1 VKLFMPENPH
11 SKGLRWFITVFAVYA
26 SVCLIFGWVRAP
38 LFLGVGEDGW
48 PSPSAGQMIY
58 LLYMTC
64 LPVVLWCLIAYAL
77 ACRMPGNWGMRL
89 TVILLLLM
97 LTTIELDHAWYGM
110 SGHHGTWREA
120 RLFLSEDWKLHY
132 GIRSTD
138 ETWFLRRM
146 MLHVIGLTGVFIA
159 ASFGA
164 AWERGQRL
172 FDTPFRRVLAVV
184 VALFF
189 VDLMMAG
196 YEVSRGNDQ
205 WQAVADA
212 NPLRINSADR
222 LSARLFSYG
231 SEHNTDLEAANRAFV
246 QATQDAM
253 RPRAEST
260 AVFHDAS
267 AAQPRQ
273 LNVVVVTIEGLNE
286 RLIDS
291 TTMPFWMRLS
301 ARSTSL
307 HSHYSTG
314 NVTEYG
320 VLGVLYGAPPDFYR
334 GTTTVPWRR
343 QLPTD
348 KVPPQRGSP
357 YIDQFNLHGYH
368 TRLIS
373 WELSSW
379 ANLGVY
385 LRNFNEPPFETDD
398 DWKTLPVLK
407 REMSEPG
414 SHLVYMHYNGTH
426 FPYDHADKYNH
437 FAPEVPSSYSY
448 ASWRMRQEAPAITNR
463 YRNCLRE
470 LDAWLEQFT
479 QTIDMQNTI
488 VVLTGDHGEEFF
500 EHSRLGH
507 ASTLSD
513 PQIQTVALIYV
524 PGQAPRS
531 IDAVTSHVDL
541 MPTLMDLLGWPQP
554 VPPFGH
560 SLLNDEKVGAAIVA
574 MGNRP
579 NPPNRW
585 AAIAGGYKTV
595 LAEGDGDTL
604 HIVQL
609 RDTADKSVTYSSDPS
624 RWQPSFAAAARLQLH
639 LRASSLTI
647 HLAAVSAAAPAVT
660 PK

>member
-1 VKLFMPENPH
+1 MKLFMPENPH
-11 SKGLRWFITVFAVYA
+11 SKGLRWFITAFALYA
-26 SVCLIFGWVRAP
+26 WFCLIFGWVRAP

-48 PSPSAGQMIY
+48 PSPSFGTMLY

-64 LPVVLWCLIAYAL
+64 LPVALWCLIAYAL

-89 TVILLLLM
+89 TVIFLLLM

-110 SGHHGTWREA
+110 SGHHATWREA

-132 GIRSTD
+132 GIRATD
-138 ETWFLRRM
+138 ESWFLRRM
-146 MLHVIGLTGVFIA
+146 SLHIIGLVSVFIA
-159 ASFGA
+159 ASYGTR
-164 AWERGQRL
+164 WERAQKA
-172 FDTPFRRVLAVV
+172 FDTPFRRVIAVV
-184 VALFF
+184 AVLFF
-189 VDLMMAG
+189 VDVLLAG
-196 YEVSRGNDQ
+196 FQISRGHDQ

-222 LSARLFSYG
+222 LFAKWFSYG
-231 SEHNTDLEAANRAFV
+231 SEHDADLEAANRAFV
-246 QATQDAM
+246 KATQDAM
-253 RPRAEST
+253 RPHPETST
-260 AVFHDAS
+260 VFHQANS
-267 AAQPRQ
+267 AGRRQ
-273 LNVVVVTIEGLNE
+273 MNVVIVTIEGLNE

-291 TTMPFWMRLS
+291 TTMPFWTQLE
-301 ARSTSL
+301 ARSMSL

-334 GTTTVPWRR
+334 GTLTVPWRR
-343 QLPTD
+343 QLPID
-348 KVPPQRGSP
+348 KQPPQRGSP
-357 YIDQFNLHGYH
+357 YIDAFNQQGYH

-385 LRNFNEPPFETDD
+385 LRNFNEPAFETSN
-398 DWKTLPVLK
+398 DWNTLPVLK

-414 SHLVYMHYNGTH
+414 LHLVYMHYNGTH
-426 FPYDHADKYNH
+426 FPYDHDVKYNR
-437 FAPEVPSSYSY
+437 FAPEVASNYSY

-463 YRNCLRE
+463 YRNCLLE
-470 LDAWLEQFT
+470 LDAWLKQLTET
-479 QTIDMQNTI
+479 VDMQNTI
-488 VVLTGDHGEEFF
+488 LVLTGDHGEEFF

-524 PGQAPRS
+524 PGQTPRA
-531 IDAVTSHVDL
+531 IEAVTSHVDL

-560 SLLNDEKVGAAIVA
+560 SLVNEVKVGAAIVA

-595 LAEGDGDTL
+595 LSESDGDTL
-604 HIVQL
+604 RIIQL
-609 RDTADKSVTYSSDPS
+609 RDTADKTVTYTSDPS
-624 RWQPSFAAAARLQLH
+624 VWQPSFAEAAQLQLH
-639 LRASSLTI
+639 LR
-647 HLAAVSAAAPAVT
+647 SAAQTVHMADVRAAT
-660 PK
+660 P

>member
-1 VKLFMPENPH
+1 MKLFMPENPH
-11 SKGLRWFITVFAVYA
+11 SKGLRWFITAFALYA
-26 SVCLIFGWVRAP
+26 FFCLIFGWVRAP

-48 PSPSAGQMIY
+48 PAPSLGTMIY

-64 LPVVLWCLIAYAL
+64 LPVALWCLIAYAL

-89 TVILLLLM
+89 TVVFLLLM
-97 LTTIELDHAWYGM
+97 LTAIELDHAWYGM
-110 SGHHGTWREA
+110 SGHHATWREA

-132 GIRSTD
+132 GIRATD
-138 ETWFLRRM
+138 ETWFVRRM
-146 MLHVIGLTGVFIA
+146 SLHLIGLIGVFIA
-159 ASFGA
+159 ARYGTKWDRA
-164 AWERGQRL
+164 QKV
-172 FDTPFRRVLAVV
+172 FDTPFRRVIAVV
-184 VALFF
+184 ATLFF
-189 VDLMMAG
+189 VDILLAG
-196 YEVSRGNDQ
+196 FQISRGHDQ

-222 LSARLFSYG
+222 LAAKWFSYG
-231 SEHNTDLEAANRAFV
+231 SEHDADLEAANRAFV

-253 RPRAEST
+253 RPHPEST
-260 AVFHDAS
+260 VVFHDALS
-267 AAQPRQ
+267 ARKRQ
-273 LNVVVVTIEGLNE
+273 MNVVIVTIEGLNE

-291 TTMPFWMRLS
+291 TTMPFWTQLS
-301 ARSTSL
+301 ARSMSL

-320 VLGVLYGAPPDFYR
+320 VLGVLFGAPPDFYR
-334 GTTTVPWRR
+334 GTLTVPWRR
-343 QLPTD
+343 QLPID
-348 KVPPQRGSP
+348 KQPPQRGSP
-357 YIDQFNLHGYH
+357 YINAFNQQGYH

-385 LRNFNEPPFETDD
+385 LRNFNEPAFETSN
-398 DWKTLPVLK
+398 DWNTLPVLK

-426 FPYDHADKYNH
+426 FPYDHNAKYDH
-437 FAPEVPSSYSY
+437 FMPEVANNYSY

-463 YRNCLRE
+463 YRNCLQE
-470 LDAWLEQFT
+470 LDAWLKQLT
-479 QTIDMQNTI
+479 TTVDMQNTI
-488 VVLTGDHGEEFF
+488 LVLTGDHGEEFF

-554 VPPFGH
+554 VPPFGR
-560 SLLNDEKVGAAIVA
+560 SLVNEVKAGAAIVA

-595 LAEGDGDTL
+595 LAENDGDTL
-604 HIVQL
+604 RIIQL
-609 RDTADKSVTYSSDPS
+609 RDTADKSVTFASDPS
-624 RWQPSFAAAARLQLH
+624 RWQASFAVAARLQLH
-639 LRASSLTI
+639 LRSAAQTI
-647 HLAAVSAAAPAVT
+647 RMADVSAAT
-660 PK
+660 P

>member
-1 VKLFMPENPH
+1 MKPLAPENPH
-11 SKGLRWFITVFAVYA
+11 SLVLRWFITVFAVYA
-26 SVCLIFGWVRAP
+26 SFCLIFGWVRAP

-48 PSPSAGQMIY
+48 PSPSFGMMAY
-58 LLYMTC
+58 LLYMTI
-64 LPVVLWCLIAYAL
+64 LPVALWCLVAYAI
-77 ACRMPGNWGMRL
+77 ACRLPGNWGMWL
-89 TVILLLLM
+89 TIIFLLLM

-110 SGHHGTWREA
+110 SGHHATWREA

-132 GIRSTD
+132 GIRSSD
-138 ETWFLRRM
+138 ETWFVRRM
-146 MLHVIGLTGVFIA
+146 SLHIFGLACVFIA
-159 ASFGA
+159 AHLGA
-164 AWERGQRL
+164 RWERGQRS
-172 FDTPFRRVLAVV
+172 FNTRFRNVLAVV
-184 VALFF
+184 AVLFCL
-189 VDLMMAG
+189 DILLTG
-196 YEVSRGNDQ
+196 YEVSRGSDQ

-212 NPLRINSADR
+212 NPLRINTADR
-222 LSARLFSYG
+222 LSAELFSYG
-231 SEHNTDLEAANRAFV
+231 SQHSADLEAANRAFL
-246 QATQDAM
+246 QATRDAM
-253 RPRAEST
+253 HPGPEST
-260 AVFHDAS
+260 TVFRDVSDVRH
-267 AAQPRQ
+267 QPY
-273 LNVVVVTIEGLNE
+273 NVVIVTMEGLNE

-291 TTMPFWMRLS
+291 TTMPFWMQLA
-301 ARSTSL
+301 ARSTAL

-334 GTTTVPWRR
+334 GTLTVPWRR
-343 QLPTD
+343 QLPSD
-348 KVPPQRGSP
+348 KQPPQRGSP
-357 YIDQFNLHGYH
+357 YIDEFNRQGYH

-385 LRNFNEPPFETDD
+385 LRNFSEPAFETSD
-398 DWKTLPVLK
+398 DWKTLPVLRK
-407 REMSEPG
+407 ELSEPG

-426 FPYDHADKYNH
+426 FPYDHDAKYH
-437 FAPEVPSSYSY
+437 RFVPEVPTDYSY
-448 ASWRMRQEAPAITNR
+448 ASWRMRQDAPAITNR
-463 YRNCLRE
+463 YRNCLLE
-470 LDAWLEQFT
+470 LDAWLRQLT
-479 QTIDMQNTI
+479 TTVDMQNT
-488 VVLTGDHGEEFF
+488 VLVLTGDHGEEFF

-531 IDAVTSHVDL
+531 IDAVTSHADL
-541 MPTLMDLLGWPQP
+541 MPTLMDILGWPQP

-560 SLLNDEKVGAAIVA
+560 SILTDFKIGSAIVA

-595 LAEGDGDTL
+595 LTEDAGDSL

-609 RDTADKSVTYSSDPS
+609 HDTADKPMTYTADPA
-624 RWQPSFAAAARLQLH
+624 RWRPSFAAAAQLQLH
-639 LRASSLTI
+639 LRGAGQNVSV
-647 HLAAVSAAAPAVT
+647 AAVRAAT

>member
-1 VKLFMPENPH
+1 MKLFMPENPH
-11 SKGLRWFITVFAVYA
+11 SKGLRWFITAFALYA
-26 SVCLIFGWVRAP
+26 SFCLIFGWVRAP

-48 PSPSAGQMIY
+48 PAPSLGTMIY

-64 LPVVLWCLIAYAL
+64 LPVALWCLIAYAL

-89 TVILLLLM
+89 TVIFLLLM
-97 LTTIELDHAWYGM
+97 LTAIELDHAWYGM
-110 SGHHGTWREA
+110 SGHHATWREA

-132 GIRSTD
+132 GIRDTD
-138 ETWFLRRM
+138 ESWFVRRM
-146 MLHVIGLTGVFIA
+146 SLHLTGLIGVFIA
-159 ASFGA
+159 ARYGTQWDRA
-164 AWERGQRL
+164 QKI
-172 FDTPFRRVLAVV
+172 FDTPFRRVIAVV
-184 VALFF
+184 AALFF
-189 VDLMMAG
+189 VDILLAG
-196 YEVSRGNDQ
+196 FQISRGHDQ
-205 WQAVADA
+205 WSAVADA

-222 LSARLFSYG
+222 LLGKWFSYG
-231 SEHNTDLEAANRAFV
+231 SEHDADLEAANRAFI
-246 QATQDAM
+246 QATRDAM
-253 RPRAEST
+253 RPHPEST
-260 AVFHDAS
+260 VVFHDAS
-267 AAQPRQ
+267 SPGRRQ
-273 LNVVVVTIEGLNE
+273 FDVVIVTIEGLNE

-291 TTMPFWMRLS
+291 TTMPFWTELS
-301 ARSTSL
+301 ARSMSL

-334 GTTTVPWRR
+334 GTLTVPWRR
-343 QLPTD
+343 QLPLD
-348 KVPPQRGSP
+348 KQSPQRGSP
-357 YIDQFNLHGYH
+357 YIDAFNQQGYH

-385 LRNFNEPPFETDD
+385 LRNFNEPAFETSD

-407 REMSEPG
+407 RELSEPG

-426 FPYDHADKYNH
+426 FPYDHDAKYNR
-437 FAPEVPSSYSY
+437 FMPEVANNYSY

-463 YRNCLRE
+463 YRNCLLE
-470 LDAWLEQFT
+470 LDSWLKQLT
-479 QTIDMQNTI
+479 STVDMQNTI
-488 VVLTGDHGEEFF
+488 LVLTGDHGEEFF

-541 MPTLMDLLGWPQP
+541 MPTLMEVLGWPQP
-554 VPPFGH
+554 VPPFGR
-560 SLLNDEKVGAAIVA
+560 SLVNDVKVGAAIVA

-595 LAEGDGDTL
+595 LSEGDGDTL
-604 HIVQL
+604 HIIQL
-609 RDTADKSVTYSSDPS
+609 RDTADKRVTFSADPS
-624 RWQPSFAAAARLQLH
+624 RWQPSFAAAAQLQLH
-639 LRASSLTI
+639 LR
-647 HLAAVSAAAPAVT
+647 SAAQSVRMAEVRAAT
-660 PK
+660 P

>member
-1 VKLFMPENPH
+1 MKLFMEENPH
-11 SKGLRWFITVFAVYA
+11 SKGLRWFITVSAVYV

-38 LFLGVGEDGW
+38 LFFGVGEDGW
-48 PSPSAGQMIY
+48 PQPSLGMMIY

-64 LPVVLWCLIAYAL
+64 LPVALWCLIAYAL
-77 ACRMPGNWGMRL
+77 GCRLPGNWGMRL
-89 TVILLLLM
+89 TVVLLFLM
-97 LTTIELDHAWYGM
+97 LTAIELDHAWYGM
-110 SGHHGTWREA
+110 SGHHATWREV

-132 GIRSTD
+132 GIRATD
-138 ETWFLRRM
+138 ESWFLSRM
-146 MLHVIGLTGVFIA
+146 LLHVIGLTGVFVA
-159 ASFGA
+159 ARFGTKWKSA
-164 AWERGQRL
+164 QHI
-172 FDTPFRRVLAVV
+172 FDIPFRRVIAVV
-184 VALFF
+184 AALFLI
-189 VDLMMAG
+189 DLMVG
-196 YEVSRGNDQ
+196 GFVVSRGNDQ
-205 WQAVADA
+205 WLAVADA
-212 NPLRINSADR
+212 NPLRLNAADR
-222 LSARLFSYG
+222 YSARLFSYG
-231 SEHNTDLEAANRAFV
+231 SEHDADLEAANKAFI
-246 QATQDAM
+246 QATRDAL
-253 RPRAEST
+253 RPRAE
-260 AVFHDAS
+260 AAAFRDAALS
-267 AAQPRQ
+267 RHQRY
-273 LNVVVVTIEGLNE
+273 NVVIVTIEGLNE

-291 TTMPFWMRLS
+291 TTMPFWMQLS
-301 ARSTSL
+301 ARSMAL

-320 VLGVLYGAPPDFYR
+320 VLGVLFGAPPDFYR
-334 GTTTVPWRR
+334 GTVTVPWRR
-343 QLPTD
+343 QLPLD
-348 KVPPQRGSP
+348 KQPPQRGSP
-357 YIDQFNLHGYH
+357 YIDEFDLQGYH

-385 LRNFNEPPFETDD
+385 LRNFNEPAFETDD

-407 REMSEPG
+407 RELGEPG

-426 FPYDHADKYNH
+426 FPYDHALKYER
-437 FAPEVPSSYSY
+437 FVPEVPSSYSY

-463 YRNCLRE
+463 YRNCLLE
-470 LDAWLEQFT
+470 LDAWLQELT
-479 QTIDMQNTI
+479 STVDMNNTI
-488 VVLTGDHGEEFF
+488 LVLTGDHGEEFF

-554 VPPFGH
+554 VRPFGR
-560 SLLNDEKVGAAIVA
+560 SLVNEVKVGAAIVA

-595 LAEGDGDTL
+595 LAEGDGDSL
-604 HIVQL
+604 HIIQL

-624 RWQPSFAAAARLQLH
+624 RWQPSFAEAAQLQLH
-639 LRASSLTI
+639 LRSAAQTVR
-647 HLAAVSAAAPAVT
+647 LAAVHAATPEIAPR
-660 PK
+660 

>member
-1 VKLFMPENPH
+1 MEENPH
-11 SKGLRWFITVFAVYA
+11 SKGLRWFITAFALYA

-48 PSPSAGQMIY
+48 PSPSFGEMLY

-64 LPVVLWCLIAYAL
+64 LPVALWCLVAYAL
-77 ACRMPGNWGMRL
+77 ACRMPSNWGMRL

-97 LTTIELDHAWYGM
+97 LTAIELDHAWYGM

-138 ETWFLRRM
+138 ETWFLKRM
-146 MLHVIGLTGVFIA
+146 SLHVIGLMGVFVA
-159 ASFGA
+159 ALVGA
-164 AWERGQRL
+164 KWARGQFV
-172 FDTPFRRVLAVV
+172 FDTPFRRVIAVV
-184 VALFF
+184 AALFF
-189 VDLMMAG
+189 LDLMIGG

-212 NPLRINSADR
+212 NPLRLNSADR

-231 SEHNTDLEAANRAFV
+231 SEHDADLEAANRAFV

-253 RPRAEST
+253 RPHPETA
-260 AVFHDAS
+260 AVFRDAS
-267 AAQPRQ
+267 SSRHARYD
-273 LNVVVVTIEGLNE
+273 VVIVTIEGLNE

-291 TTMPFWMRLS
+291 TTMPFWVQLA

-307 HSHYSTG
+307 QSHYSTG

-320 VLGVLYGAPPDFYR
+320 VLGVLFGAPPDFYR
-334 GTTTVPWRR
+334 GTLTVPWRR
-343 QLPTD
+343 QLPLD
-348 KVPPQRGSP
+348 KQTPQHGSP
-357 YIDQFNLHGYH
+357 YIDEFNLHDYH

-385 LRNFNEPPFETDD
+385 LRNFNEPAFETND
-398 DWKTLPVLK
+398 DWKTLPVLE
-407 REMSEPG
+407 REMGEPG

-426 FPYDHADKYNH
+426 FPYDHALKYDR
-437 FAPEVPSSYSY
+437 FVPEVPSSYSY
-448 ASWRMRQEAPAITNR
+448 ASWRMRQAAPAITNR
-463 YRNCLRE
+463 YRNCLLE
-470 LDAWLEQFT
+470 LDAWLEALT
-479 QTIDMQNTI
+479 KTVDMQNTI
-488 VVLTGDHGEEFF
+488 LVLTGDHGEEFF

-524 PGQAPRS
+524 PGQGPRV
-531 IDAVTSHVDL
+531 IEGVTSHVDL
-541 MPTLMDLLGWPQP
+541 MPTVMDLLGWPQP

-560 SLLNDEKVGAAIVA
+560 SLVNDVKVGAAIVA

-595 LAEGDGDTL
+595 LTEGDDASL

-609 RDTADKSVTYSSDPS
+609 RDTADKSVTYGSDPS
-624 RWQPSFAAAARLQLH
+624 RWKPSFAAAAQLQLH
-639 LRASSLTI
+639 LRASSQAVN
-647 HLAAVSAAAPAVT
+647 LAAT
-660 PK
+660 PVASSGEMPR

>member
-1 VKLFMPENPH
+1 MKLFMPENPH
-11 SKGLRWFITVFAVYA
+11 SKGLRWFIAVFALYA
-26 SVCLIFGWVRAP
+26 SFCLIVGWVRAP

-48 PSPSAGQMIY
+48 PAPSFGTMVY

-89 TVILLLLM
+89 TVIVLLLM
-97 LTTIELDHAWYGM
+97 LTAIELDHAWYGM
-110 SGHHGTWREA
+110 SGHHATLREA

-132 GIRSTD
+132 GIRTSD

-146 MLHVIGLTGVFIA
+146 SLHVIGLVGVFIA
-159 ASFGA
+159 ARVGTQ
-164 AWERGQRL
+164 WERAQKV
-172 FDTPFRRVLAVV
+172 FDTPFRRVIAVV
-184 VALFF
+184 AALFF
-189 VDLMMAG
+189 VDILLAG
-196 YEVSRGNDQ
+196 FQISRGHDQ

-222 LSARLFSYG
+222 LAARLFSYG
-231 SEHNTDLEAANRAFV
+231 SEHDADLQAANRAFE
-246 QATQDAM
+246 QATQDAL
-253 RPRAEST
+253 RPRPETT
-260 AVFHDAS
+260 AVFHHALS
-267 AAQPRQ
+267 ARKQQ
-273 LNVVVVTIEGLNE
+273 FNVVIVTIEGLNE

-291 TTMPFWMRLS
+291 TTMPFWTQLS
-301 ARSTSL
+301 ARSISM

-334 GTTTVPWRR
+334 GSLTVPWRR
-343 QLPTD
+343 QLPLD
-348 KVPPQRGSP
+348 KQPPQRGSP
-357 YIDQFNLHGYH
+357 YINAFNQHGYH

-385 LRNFNEPPFETDD
+385 LRNFSEPAFETSN
-398 DWKTLPVLK
+398 DWSTLPVLEA
-407 REMSEPG
+407 EMREPG

-426 FPYDHADKYNH
+426 FPYDHDVKYDR
-437 FAPEVPSSYSY
+437 FVPEVPSTYSY
-448 ASWRMRQEAPAITNR
+448 ASWRMRQAAPEITNR
-463 YRNCLRE
+463 YRNCLLE
-470 LDAWLEQFT
+470 LDAWLQQLT
-479 QTIDMQNTI
+479 AKVDMQNTI
-488 VVLTGDHGEEFF
+488 LVLTGDHGEEFF

-524 PGQAPRS
+524 PGQPPRS
-531 IDAVTSHVDL
+531 IDGVTSHVDL

-554 VPPFGH
+554 VPPFGR
-560 SLLNDEKVGAAIVA
+560 SLVKDVKVGAAIVA

-595 LAEGDGDTL
+595 LSESDSGAL
-604 HIVQL
+604 HVVQL
-609 RDTADKSVTYSSDPS
+609 HDTADKPITYGSDPS
-624 RWQPSFAAAARLQLH
+624 RWQPSFAVAARLQLH
-639 LRASSLTI
+639 LR
-647 HLAAVSAAAPAVT
+647 SAAQTVRMAEVRAASP
-660 PK
+660 